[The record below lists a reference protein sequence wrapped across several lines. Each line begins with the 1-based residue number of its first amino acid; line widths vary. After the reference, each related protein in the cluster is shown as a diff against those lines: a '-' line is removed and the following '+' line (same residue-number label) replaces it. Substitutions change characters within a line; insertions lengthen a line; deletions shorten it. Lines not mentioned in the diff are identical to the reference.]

1 VALFRA
7 GHDEAFRVIHDR
19 YHQRLFAYTRQM
31 LPGCRQDAEDALQDV
46 FVRAYAGLRSSDR
59 ELALRA
65 WLYRV
70 AHNRC
75 IDELRRPAVPAP
87 ELLEFVR
94 PPIHD
99 PIAEAE
105 QRESLR
111 RLIADLR
118 RLPQHQRSALLMREL
133 SGMTYS
139 ELAAALG
146 VSVPAVKSLLVRA
159 RVGLAQALEARETA
173 CSEIHDE
180 LVLAHDR
187 RVRPNAT
194 ARRHMRDCV
203 ACRQFHG
210 EIRGMSKQFAALLPA
225 LGPFGLLANVLG
237 FGGAGGGAAAGGS
250 AAVGGGAALAGG
262 TGGAFAA
269 GGVLATG
276 AGHIATLLAAAV
288 VTAGGAVEIQGTIS
302 APLKH
307 RTHHHATSAAAAGSP
322 SSEVA
327 TANRSVTAVPDTSP
341 ASVAPVAPSARPAA
355 VPDKAPAAT
364 KSPKSGSLATGSRG
378 GAPTGST
385 SSTSGGSPADAGT
398 GTGGSGTAVSMEP
411 TPGALPTDGSQP
423 AGTGSSTSGTPSPT
437 PGGPANTSSGTIASG
452 PSGTSTESGTGGAQS
467 GSSSSL
473 SVTVST
479 TIGSDSG
486 SGGNGAVTGS
496 SGTSH

>member
-19 YHQRLFAYTRQM
+19 YRQRLFAYTRQM
-31 LPGCRQDAEDALQDV
+31 LPGSRQDAEDALQDV
-46 FVRAYAGLRSSDR
+46 FVRAYEGLRSNGR

-75 IDELRRPAVPAP
+75 VDELRRPPPPAP

-94 PPIHD
+94 SPIRD

-118 RLPQHQRSALLMREL
+118 RLPEQQRSALLMREL
-133 SGMTYS
+133 SGMTYL

-146 VSVPAVKSLLVRA
+146 VSIPAVKSLLVRA

-173 CSEIHDE
+173 CLEIHHE

-187 RVRPNAT
+187 GVRPNAT

-203 ACRQFHG
+203 PCREFHG
-210 EIRGMSKQFAALLPA
+210 EIRGMSKQFAALIPA
-225 LGPFGLLANVLG
+225 LGPFGVLANLLG
-237 FGGAGGGAAAGGS
+237 FGSASGGAAAGGS
-250 AAVGGGAALAGG
+250 AAVASGAAG

-276 AGHIATLLAAAV
+276 AGHVATLLAAAV

-302 APLKH
+302 APVKH
-307 RTHHHATSAAAAGSP
+307 HIHHRANPAAAVKNESSVVAPASVSAAAISAADP
-322 SSEVA
+322 AAVA
-327 TANRSVTAVPDTSP
+327 PAAPAPEPTAVPKKP
-341 ASVAPVAPSARPAA
+341 R
-355 VPDKAPAAT
+355 AAT
-364 KSPKSGSLATGSRG
+364 GPHKPPPISAASQNGN
-378 GAPTGST
+378 GST
-385 SSTSGGSPADAGT
+385 TSSPSTTGGSPAEAGT
-398 GTGGSGTAVSMEP
+398 GTGGSGTAASTGTTTAP
-411 TPGALPTDGSQP
+411 PADGTQAPGATAATSGPQSATTGDP
-423 AGTGSSTSGTPSPT
+423 ADGSSTSQLGGSTTST
-437 PGGPANTSSGTIASG
+437 QPGASG
-452 PSGTSTESGTGGAQS
+452 PQS
-467 GSSSSL
+467 GSSSGT

-479 TIGSDSG
+479 TLGSDSG
-486 SGGNGAVTGS
+486 SSGTGS
-496 SGTSH
+496 GTGSPGPSH